1 MTNIDFFGCS
11 FTEFLKYPYQPP
23 KGIIDLELYSMHSHN
38 TKTLSSFLEFD
49 LAYNNN
55 SNYVVNNYGKGS
67 FGNFTIC
74 NVIENRVN
82 KLDKTNDNIAIVQLS
97 AILRSE
103 HSWQSIKTANRYYD
117 DKDIFDIDFERVKPD
132 YIVEESSMDEFY
144 EKHIDNINRIINTL
158 KSNYNKFFIFFGWDV
173 LTDEFY
179 KFFESTELDKIIPLY
194 PYKYRLKEFQY
205 FENSDNY
212 DYQLKTYVG
221 KTGGMLEYS
230 SNLIE
235 NEILRYVGGKV
246 NDHHPSYFSN
256 KIFYF
261 DIIREFIKDNTNF
274 DFSKNY
280 LLEKDVIKFER
291 FLETL
296 LIKKSKGGE
305 WEDYQYSE
313 LQKETIMY
321 IRNNILNKII

>member
-1 MTNIDFFGCS
+1 
-11 FTEFLKYPYQPP
+11 
-23 KGIIDLELYSMHSHN
+23 MHSHN

-55 SNYVVNNYGKGS
+55 SNYVINNYGKGS

-74 NVIENRVN
+74 NVIENKVN

-103 HSWQSIKTANRYYD
+103 HSWQSIKKANQFYD

-132 YIVEESSMDEFY
+132 YIVEASSMDEFY
-144 EKHIDNINRIINTL
+144 QSHIDNLNRIVDIL
-158 KSNYNKFFIFFGWDV
+158 KTNYNNFFIFFGWDV

-205 FENSDNY
+205 FENPDNY

-280 LLEKDVIKFER
+280 LLEEDVIKFER

-305 WEDYQYSE
+305 WEEYQYSD

>member
-11 FTEFLKYPYQPP
+11 FTEFLKYPYEIP
-23 KGIIDLELYSMHSHN
+23 KGVIDLQLYSMHSHN

-55 SNYVVNNYGKGS
+55 SNYVINNYGKGS

-74 NVIENRVN
+74 NVIENKVN

-103 HSWQSIKTANRYYD
+103 HSWQSIKKANQFYD

-132 YIVEESSMDEFY
+132 YIVEASSMDEFY
-144 EKHIDNINRIINTL
+144 QSHIDNLNRIVDIL
-158 KSNYNKFFIFFGWDV
+158 KTNYNNFFIFFGWDV

-205 FENSDNY
+205 FENPDNY

-235 NEILRYVGGKV
+235 NEIFRYVGGKV

-280 LLEKDVIKFER
+280 LLEEDVIKFEK

-305 WEDYQYSE
+305 WVEYQYSD

>member
-11 FTEFLKYPYQPP
+11 FTEFLKYPYEIP
-23 KGIIDLELYSMHSHN
+23 KGVIDLQLYSMHSHN
-38 TKTLSSFLEFD
+38 TKTLSSFLDFD

-55 SNYVVNNYGKGS
+55 SNYIVNNYGKGS

-74 NVIENRVN
+74 NVIQNRVN
-82 KLDKTNDNIAIVQLS
+82 KLDKTSNNIAIVQLS

-103 HSWQSIKTANRYYD
+103 HSWQSIKNANRYYD
-117 DKDIFDIDFERVKPD
+117 DKDIFNIDFERVKPD

-144 EKHIDNINRIINTL
+144 QKHIDNLAQIIDTL
-158 KSNYNKFFIFFGWDV
+158 KSNYNNFFIFFGWDV

-179 KFFESTELDKIIPLY
+179 KFFKLSELEKIIPLY
-194 PYKYRLKEFQY
+194 SYEYKLKEFQY
-205 FENSDNY
+205 FENADNY
-212 DYQLKTYVG
+212 NYHLKTYKG
-221 KTGGMLEYS
+221 DTGGMLEYS

-261 DIIREFIKDNTNF
+261 DIVRKFIESNT
-274 DFSKNY
+274 DFSFSSNHS
-280 LLEKDVIKFER
+280 LEEDVIKFEN
-291 FLETL
+291 FLESL
-296 LIKKSKGGE
+296 LIKKAAGGE
-305 WEDYQYSE
+305 WQDYQYSD

-321 IRNNILNKII
+321 IRKHILNKTI

>member
-1 MTNIDFFGCS
+1 MKNIDFFGCS
-11 FTEFLKYPYQPP
+11 FTEFLKYPYEIP
-23 KGIIDLELYSMHSHN
+23 KGVIDLQLYSMHSHN

-55 SNYVVNNYGKGS
+55 SNYVINNYGKGS

-74 NVIENRVN
+74 NVIEKKVN

-103 HSWQSIKTANRYYD
+103 HSWQSIKKANQFYD

-132 YIVEESSMDEFY
+132 YIVEASSMDEFY
-144 EKHIDNINRIINTL
+144 QSHIDNLNRIVDIL
-158 KSNYNKFFIFFGWDV
+158 KTNYNNFFIFFGWDV

-205 FENSDNY
+205 FENPDNY

-280 LLEKDVIKFER
+280 LLEEDVIKFER

-305 WEDYQYSE
+305 WEEYQYSD

>member
-1 MTNIDFFGCS
+1 
-11 FTEFLKYPYQPP
+11 
-23 KGIIDLELYSMHSHN
+23 
-38 TKTLSSFLEFD
+38 
-49 LAYNNN
+49 
-55 SNYVVNNYGKGS
+55 
-67 FGNFTIC
+67 
-74 NVIENRVN
+74 
-82 KLDKTNDNIAIVQLS
+82 
-97 AILRSE
+97 
-103 HSWQSIKTANRYYD
+103 
-117 DKDIFDIDFERVKPD
+117 
-132 YIVEESSMDEFY
+132 
-144 EKHIDNINRIINTL
+144 
-158 KSNYNKFFIFFGWDV
+158 
-173 LTDEFY
+173 
-179 KFFESTELDKIIPLY
+179 
-194 PYKYRLKEFQY
+194 
-205 FENSDNY
+205 
-212 DYQLKTYVG
+212 
-221 KTGGMLEYS
+221 MLEYS

-261 DIIREFIKDNTNF
+261 DVIREFIKDNTNF

>member
-1 MTNIDFFGCS
+1 
-11 FTEFLKYPYQPP
+11 
-23 KGIIDLELYSMHSHN
+23 
-38 TKTLSSFLEFD
+38 
-49 LAYNNN
+49 
-55 SNYVVNNYGKGS
+55 
-67 FGNFTIC
+67 
-74 NVIENRVN
+74 
-82 KLDKTNDNIAIVQLS
+82 
-97 AILRSE
+97 
-103 HSWQSIKTANRYYD
+103 
-117 DKDIFDIDFERVKPD
+117 
-132 YIVEESSMDEFY
+132 MDEFY
-144 EKHIDNINRIINTL
+144 QSHIDNLNRIVDIL
-158 KSNYNKFFIFFGWDV
+158 KTNYNNFFIFFGWDV

-205 FENSDNY
+205 FENPDNY

-261 DIIREFIKDNTNF
+261 DVIRQFIKDNTNF
-274 DFSKNY
+274 DFNKNY
-280 LLEKDVIKFER
+280 LLEEDVIKFET

-305 WEDYQYSE
+305 WEDYQYSD
-313 LQKETIMY
+313 LQKETVMY

>member
-11 FTEFLKYPYQPP
+11 FTEFLRYPYEIP
-23 KGIIDLELYSMHSHN
+23 KGVIDLQLYSMHSHN

-74 NVIENRVN
+74 NVIENKVN
-82 KLDKTNDNIAIVQLS
+82 KLDKANHNIAIVQLS

-103 HSWQSIKTANRYYD
+103 HSWQSIKNTNRYYD

-132 YIVEESSMDEFY
+132 YIVEASSMDEFY
-144 EKHIDNINRIINTL
+144 QSHIDNLNRIIDIL
-158 KSNYNKFFIFFGWDV
+158 KTNYNNFFIFFGWDV

-179 KFFESTELDKIIPLY
+179 KFFKSTELDKIIPLY

-205 FENSDNY
+205 FENPDNY

-235 NEILRYVGGKV
+235 NEIFRYVGGKV

-280 LLEKDVIKFER
+280 LLEEDVIKFER

-296 LIKKSKGGE
+296 LVKKSKGGE
-305 WEDYQYSE
+305 WEDYQYSD